1 MMKCFKD
8 LIQIVNHARQKIFEL
23 TIVKL
28 SPVYEKVI
36 EAEGRVMLSL
46 GGEVEI
52 ERVVK
57 GLFGELAKVVNPF
70 NKK

>member
-1 MMKCFKD
+1 
-8 LIQIVNHARQKIFEL
+8 
-23 TIVKL
+23 VKP

-36 EAEGRVMLSL
+36 EAEERVMLSL

-70 NKK
+70 NKKELKPLLEYY

>member
-1 MMKCFKD
+1 
-8 LIQIVNHARQKIFEL
+8 
-23 TIVKL
+23 
-28 SPVYEKVI
+28 
-36 EAEGRVMLSL
+36 MLSL

-57 GLFGELAKVVNPF
+57 GLFGQLAKVVNPF